1 MTVWAMTSLKQVRAM
16 TSRGSHNDYQ
26 VMDCQRLEVSVVQ
39 WISISACHA
48 DDLGSIPSQEVILDV
63 DNLINV
69 ESTTLF
75 LLNQSVGKSLV

>member
-1 MTVWAMTSLKQVRAM
+1 M

-26 VMDCQRLEVSVVQ
+26 VMDGQRLEVSVVQ

-48 DDLGSIPSQEVILDV
+48 EDLGSIPSQDVILDV

-69 ESTTLF
+69 DNTTLF
-75 LLNQSVGKSLV
+75 SLFQSVGKSVV

>member
-1 MTVWAMTSLKQVRAM
+1 M
-16 TSRGSHNDYQ
+16 GNDVTRESYRLSSK
-26 VMDCQRLEVSVVQ
+26 DCQRLEVSVVQ
-39 WISISACHA
+39 WISVSACHA
-48 DDLGSIPSQEVILDV
+48 EDLGSIPSQEVILDV